1 MNIGFD
7 EAITRLAERQND
19 LSKDISQKNRQR
31 RTGFVDL
38 YGMEIQRSGNPARFY
53 ISISPDLEYYERFQ
67 FKLYI
72 QSFYG
77 SDLQISVDGVDITDY
92 LIAQHDGEWIT
103 GPGLYPTDDIS
114 QGSDEPNDFYDIL
127 DVASVMVDEGVD
139 VTDLLNPGFKMVEI
153 KSDAAFSVSLILYLK
168 YSHINR

>member
-38 YGMEIQRSGNPARFY
+38 YGIEIQRSGNPAQFY

-67 FKLYI
+67 FKLFVQRFTGTRMDIY
-72 QSFYG
+72 
-77 SDLQISVDGVDITDY
+77 VDGVDITDY

-127 DVASVMVDEGVD
+127 DVASVMADEDID
-139 VTDLLNPGFKMVEI
+139 VTDLLNPGFKLVEI
-153 KSDAAFSVSLILYLK
+153 TSDGDFTVSLILYLK